1 MSGAGNGGGE
11 LTIKGAL
18 PCPKEA
24 KVEVLKE
31 IKMVEERSQ
40 WQKIKL
46 NGESDRQIYLEVLDR
61 GGPKEVGILDSIPF
75 EQLTE
80 ILGQIAQRIGD
91 SLERTSPSKACV
103 EQGVEFG
110 LENGQLVALIARGS
124 GKANLKV
131 SLEWDRSEP
140 KAGSSG

>member
-1 MSGAGNGGGE
+1 MEKVPGRFTLRFSIA
-11 LTIKGAL
+11 AA
-18 PCPKEA
+18 PK
-24 KVEVLKE
+24 K
-31 IKMVEERSQ
+31 
-40 WQKIKL
+40 
-46 NGESDRQIYLEVLDR
+46 
-61 GGPKEVGILDSIPF
+61 LDSIPF

-103 EQGVEFG
+103 ELGVEFG

>member
-1 MSGAGNGGGE
+1 M
-11 LTIKGAL
+11 
-18 PCPKEA
+18 
-24 KVEVLKE
+24 
-31 IKMVEERSQ
+31 EEPRQ

-46 NGESDRQIYLEVLDR
+46 NGESARQIYLEVLDR

-103 EQGVEFG
+103 ELGVEFG